1 MIDKHYRTL
10 GLPVGASKERIKKAY
25 RKLAMLYHPDKN
37 QSQKAHE
44 KFILINEA
52 YAALTDD
59 NYVSKPSKTADQKY
73 SKKKPNTAISKEEM
87 EKRMEWARNY
97 SRLKNIKES
106 RINYISYIQLSN
118 SPMRKISL
126 IVSILSVL
134 VCSVFIL
141 DYFLVPYESVDG
153 VLKTKTFNTN
163 SGLFDLTFNNFGNS
177 NDELVFSTDLDELRK
192 LNATC
197 AFSTNKDGVYKIER
211 SAIFGQVLHIYCF
224 SNYKEISFFNKG
236 SFYVMLYF
244 FLILFSLPLITLVSW
259 GPNSLHIVSS
269 YLFTYAALFGFF
281 ILLIVLSQ

>member
-10 GLPVGASKERIKKAY
+10 GLPVGASKDRIKKAY

-59 NYVSKPSKTADQKY
+59 NYFSKSSKTADKKY
-73 SKKKPNTAISKEEM
+73 SKKKPNTPLSKEEM

-163 SGLFDLTFNNFGNS
+163 SGLFDLTFNNFGNL

-211 SAIFGQVLHIYCF
+211 SAIFGQVLYIYCF
-224 SNYKEISFFNKG
+224 SNYREISFFNKG